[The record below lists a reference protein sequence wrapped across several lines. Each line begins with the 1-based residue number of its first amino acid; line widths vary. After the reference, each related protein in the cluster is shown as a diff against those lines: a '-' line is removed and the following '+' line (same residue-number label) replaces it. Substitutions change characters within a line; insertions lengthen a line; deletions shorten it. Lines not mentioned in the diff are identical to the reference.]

1 MGLLG
6 RSVPRGRASLPGR
19 TRPPRGAFDEIE
31 DGASRPTE
39 RVDPRRRPV
48 VAAKDNVLRRER
60 HQPDWSI
67 LVAVVALAA
76 IGILMVYSSSAMRA
90 YVQQDDTLGIVGPQI
105 LWAALGLIA
114 MLVMM
119 RVDYR
124 LLRIV
129 SMPAYVV
136 AIGLLILVF
145 VPGLGKVV
153 GGSARWLDIHGLP
166 AVHPAEIAKLG
177 LIVYLAHWL
186 SSRGT
191 RIKGFR
197 SGTIPFLLITLPV
210 VGLVFKEPDLGT
222 TTVIAATAFTMFFIA
237 GARLWQF
244 GAMGLMGVGAGLVVG
259 LQQYQITRIRTFID
273 PWSDPLGTGF
283 HTIQGLFALGLGGIF
298 GAGLGESKLAGGLY
312 LPNAWN
318 DFIFAIIG
326 EEFGLI
332 GAVTVVT
339 LFVVLAYAGIR
350 TAMRAPDTFG
360 ALLATGITAWLCIQ
374 AFINIGVVVALLPV
388 TGITLPF
395 ISAGGSSLIIS
406 FAAAGILISI
416 SRETVENATQE
427 QDASADRGR
436 GDGRTHLP
444 GTRRRGRPAPPH
456 EPA

>member
-124 LLRIV
+124 LLRFV

-166 AVHPAEIAKLG
+166 GSSPGRDRQAGPHRLPGPLAVVTRHPHQG
-177 LIVYLAHWL
+177 FPVRHDTRSCSSRCRWWVL
-186 SSRGT
+186 SSRSRT
-191 RIKGFR
+191 SAPRPSSLPRR
-197 SGTIPFLLITLPV
+197 SRCSSSP
-210 VGLVFKEPDLGT
+210 E
-222 TTVIAATAFTMFFIA
+222 
-237 GARLWQF
+237 
-244 GAMGLMGVGAGLVVG
+244 
-259 LQQYQITRIRTFID
+259 
-273 PWSDPLGTGF
+273 
-283 HTIQGLFALGLGGIF
+283 
-298 GAGLGESKLAGGLY
+298 LA
-312 LPNAWN
+312 
-318 DFIFAIIG
+318 
-326 EEFGLI
+326 
-332 GAVTVVT
+332 
-339 LFVVLAYAGIR
+339 
-350 TAMRAPDTFG
+350 
-360 ALLATGITAWLCIQ
+360 
-374 AFINIGVVVALLPV
+374 
-388 TGITLPF
+388 
-395 ISAGGSSLIIS
+395 SGSSGPW
-406 FAAAGILISI
+406 A
-416 SRETVENATQE
+416 
-427 QDASADRGR
+427 
-436 GDGRTHLP
+436 
-444 GTRRRGRPAPPH
+444 
-456 EPA
+456 